1 MKISRPQS
9 KQLAEATISDPI
21 TWIKEGIK
29 LYVDNPGVL
38 ILSTA
43 IAAVLGIFSLGILIG
58 PLFAGLFALTLR
70 IIDGD
75 KDVAVGDVFSKMDQ
89 FVDTVLYSIITIVG
103 VYLGSSIIEALP
115 LIGGFLSF
123 CFQVAAQAALAFGL
137 LLIVDRKLGLKAAL
151 TGSWDIFMQNPPAL
165 IVLSLCTGL
174 IVAAGALVFGVGIF
188 LTLPIHATTL
198 SLLYRNV
205 ICHDESQQQGQ
216 AEYVESKIVNR

>member
-9 KQLAEATISDPI
+9 QQLTEASISDPI
-21 TWIKEGIK
+21 SWIKEGVK
-29 LYVDNPGVL
+29 LYIDNPGVL

-75 KDVAVGDVFSKMDQ
+75 KTVGVGDVFSKMDQ
-89 FVDTVLYSIITIVG
+89 FVDTVLYSIVTILG
-103 VYLGSSIIEALP
+103 VYLGASILEALP
-115 LIGGFLSF
+115 LIGGFLGF

-137 LLIVDRKLGLKAAL
+137 ILMVDRKLSLKEAIL
-151 TGSWDIFMQNPPAL
+151 GSWEIFMQNPPVL
-165 IVLSLCTGL
+165 IVLSLCTGI
-174 IVAAGALVFGVGIF
+174 IVASGALVFGVGIF

-205 ICHDESQQQGQ
+205 ICQKDPQQDEGTVQ
-216 AEYVESKIVNR
+216 VESKIVNR